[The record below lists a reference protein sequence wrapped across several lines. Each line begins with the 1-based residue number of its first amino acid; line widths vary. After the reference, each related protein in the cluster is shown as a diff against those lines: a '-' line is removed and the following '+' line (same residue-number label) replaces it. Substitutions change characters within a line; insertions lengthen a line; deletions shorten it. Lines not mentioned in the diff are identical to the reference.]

1 MQVAG
6 EFVFQSGRDEVWQL
20 LNDPEVLARCLP
32 GCEQLVPVEPDRYAV
47 KVRVGL
53 AAVKGTYEGSLAVTD
68 KQAPAAMT
76 LRIDMKGTT
85 GFVGINGRMM
95 LEPGDV
101 PGDGGASEAAAEAE
115 AGVKATRV
123 AYDWDVK
130 VGGPVAMVGQRVLG
144 GVARWIIGEFFA
156 AAQKE
161 LAARGSAV

>member
-6 EFVFQSGRDEVWQL
+6 EFVFQSGRDEVWQV

-32 GCEQLVPVEPDRYAV
+32 GCEQLVPVEPDRYAA

-53 AAVKGTYEGSLAVTD
+53 AAVKGAYEGSLAVTD
-68 KQAPAAMT
+68 KQAPEAMT

-85 GFVGINGRMM
+85 GFVAVNGRMV
-95 LEPGDV
+95 LEPGAGAGGQAG
-101 PGDGGASEAAAEAE
+101 PGT
-115 AGVKATRV
+115 TRV

-156 AAQKE
+156 AFQKE

>member
-6 EFVFQSGRDEVWQL
+6 EFVFQAGRDEVWQL

-32 GCEQLVPVEPDRYAV
+32 GCEQLVPVEPDRYAA

-68 KQAPAAMT
+68 KQAPEAMT

-85 GFVGINGRMM
+85 GFVAINGRMV
-95 LEPGDV
+95 LEPVAGAPDV
-101 PGDGGASEAAAEAE
+101 AGGEAAG
-115 AGVKATRV
+115 AGPTRV

-156 AAQKE
+156 AAKTE